1 MAAAARTWSMGVSLL
16 AHLLPLAL
24 LLRAEAPDPGAKDIG
39 TGGIEVALGP
49 AGGSPGSLTPVEPF
63 EKVRAVDAEPVEAEP
78 APTSETMTA
87 SVPPPEAMPQALETL
102 ETIVAVS
109 EPSAE
114 VETRAAPVAT
124 PAPRPRL
131 RPRVAPRPVPL
142 ESGAQRRGGSGV
154 TAAAG
159 TAESSSSG
167 GGIVSAP
174 ADYLTA
180 LQAWLERHKE
190 YPRQA
195 RLRRQEGTVLLS
207 FTFDRGGRVL
217 DHHIARSSGH
227 EVLDREVAAML
238 TRAQPLPPL
247 PEAMNQARLQVT
259 VPVVFAL
266 R

>member
-16 AHLLPLAL
+16 AHLLPIAL

-63 EKVRAVDAEPVEAEP
+63 EEVRAVDAEPVDAEP
-78 APTSETMTA
+78 APTSETVTA
-87 SVPPPEAMPQALETL
+87 SAPPPEATPQALEAL

-114 VETRAAPVAT
+114 VETQAEPVAAS
-124 PAPRPRL
+124 APRPTL
-131 RPRVAPRPVPL
+131 RPRVQPRPVPL
-142 ESGAQRRGGSGV
+142 ESGAQGRGGSGV

-159 TAESSSSG
+159 MAEASSG
-167 GGIVSAP
+167 GGTVGAP
-174 ADYLTA
+174 ADYLTS

-217 DHHIARSSGH
+217 DHRIARSSGH
-227 EVLDREVAAML
+227 EALDREVAAML

-247 PEAMNQARLQVT
+247 PEAMNQAQLQVT

>member
-1 MAAAARTWSMGVSLL
+1 MAAAARTWSIGVSLL

-24 LLRAEAPDPGAKDIG
+24 LLRAEAPDPGAQDVG

-49 AGGSPGSLTPVEPF
+49 AGGSPGSLMPLEPL
-63 EKVRAVDAEPVEAEP
+63 EEAREVDIQPVEAEP
-78 APTSETMTA
+78 VPTSETVTA
-87 SVPPPEAMPQALETL
+87 SEPPPETASRPFETL
-102 ETIVAVS
+102 ETMAAVS
-109 EPSAE
+109 EPSVE

-131 RPRVAPRPVPL
+131 RPREEPRSAPP
-142 ESGAQRRGGSGV
+142 EAGAQGRGGSGV
-154 TAAAG
+154 TAAVG
-159 TAESSSSG
+159 MAESSSG
-167 GGIVSAP
+167 GGTVGAP

-217 DHHIARSSGH
+217 DHRIARSSGH
-227 EVLDREVAAML
+227 AALDREVAAML
-238 TRAQPLPPL
+238 ARAQPLPPL
-247 PEAMNQARLQVT
+247 PEAMAQAQLQVT